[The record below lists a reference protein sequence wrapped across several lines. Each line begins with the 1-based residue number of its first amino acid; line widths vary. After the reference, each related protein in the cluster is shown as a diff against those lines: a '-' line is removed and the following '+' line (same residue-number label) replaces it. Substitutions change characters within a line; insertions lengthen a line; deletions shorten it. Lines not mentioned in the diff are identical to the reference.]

1 MGAIDTLS
9 KEIKQYTSIYGDILT
24 GLHNDVNQYKN
35 DVLAQKRTTN
45 TALKKIDSLLVEA
58 RGTTTNNAATLNRI
72 TNWDEKIKKD
82 RVTISRQFKLLRN
95 SITEHDEFID
105 VQTKKITKEQKGVEK
120 IIKKNETFFTEKLEL
135 LLKLEEKITNEHS
148 ELINLNEQLNKRLLI
163 QENVSIQ
170 EKSKLDNNLIVI
182 YIVCFL
188 LFGAVTY
195 LIYNKIWF

>member
-58 RGTTTNNAATLNRI
+58 RETTTNNTATLNRI